1 MRLSNATI
9 STPRNIVQEAISM
22 SEVVTLRI
30 PDQLARDARAI
41 ASSTHRQMEDV
52 LLEWMDRAAANPP
65 VESLTDNQVLAL
77 CKLQMN
83 PAQQH
88 ELSELLARNEAGGL
102 NAGDQVRLDELLN
115 EYRRGMVRK
124 AQALKVAVERG
135 LQPPLSHA
143 A

>member
-1 MRLSNATI
+1 MCWELAL
-9 STPRNIVQEAISM
+9 RNIVKEAVSM

-41 ASSTHRQMEDV
+41 ASFTHRQMEDV

-65 VESLTDNQVLAL
+65 VESLPDDQVLTL
-77 CKLQMN
+77 CKLQMS
-83 PAQQH
+83 PAQQ
-88 ELSELLARNEAGGL
+88 SELGDLLTRNREAGL
-102 NAGDQVRLDELLN
+102 NESDRARLDELLN
-115 EYRRGMVRK
+115 EYRHGMVRK

>member
-1 MRLSNATI
+1 
-9 STPRNIVQEAISM
+9 M

-30 PDQLARDARAI
+30 PDRLARDARAV
-41 ASSTHRQMEDV
+41 ASYTHRQMEDV

-65 VESLTDNQVLAL
+65 VESLPDEQVLAL

-83 PAQQH
+83 PAQQS
-88 ELSELLARNEAGGL
+88 ELSDLLARNREPNLTA
-102 NAGDQVRLDELLN
+102 ADQMRLDELLS

>member
-1 MRLSNATI
+1 
-9 STPRNIVQEAISM
+9 M
-22 SEVVTLRI
+22 SEVITLRI
-30 PDQLARDARAI
+30 PDRLARDARAV
-41 ASSTHRQMEDV
+41 ASYTHRQMEDV

-65 VESLTDNQVLAL
+65 IESLPDEQVLSL
-77 CKLQMN
+77 CKLQLN
-83 PAQQH
+83 PAQQS
-88 ELSELLARNEAGGL
+88 ELSDLLARNRETSLTTA
-102 NAGDQVRLDELLN
+102 DQIRLDELLN

>member
-1 MRLSNATI
+1 
-9 STPRNIVQEAISM
+9 M

-30 PDQLARDARAI
+30 PDQLARDARAV
-41 ASSTHRQMEDV
+41 ASYTHRQMEDV

-65 VESLTDNQVLAL
+65 IESLPDDQVLTL
-77 CKLQMN
+77 CQLQMN
-83 PAQQH
+83 PAQQS
-88 ELSELLARNEAGGL
+88 ELSDLLTRNRETHLSA
-102 NAGDQVRLDELLN
+102 ADQARLDELLN

>member
-1 MRLSNATI
+1 
-9 STPRNIVQEAISM
+9 M

-30 PDQLARDARAI
+30 PDRLARDARAI
-41 ASSTHRQMEDV
+41 ATSTHRQMEDV

-65 VESLTDNQVLAL
+65 VESLPDDQVLAL
-77 CKLQMN
+77 CQLQLN
-83 PAQQH
+83 LAQQS
-88 ELSELLARNEAGGL
+88 ELSDLLARNREGNL
-102 NAGDQVRLDELLN
+102 NAADRTRLDELLN

-135 LQPPLSHA
+135 LRPPLSHA